1 MSQFISIELLRRVF
15 SGGYDTTNPKFRYTG
30 TAGSGVVS
38 PVMFTKAIINV
49 DAVMNG
55 GVFLCMKPGFYH
67 FSGFFQMSVIFC
79 QSLHDGEL
87 THLKRNLS
95 CIESE
100 NRKSQN

>member
-1 MSQFISIELLRRVF
+1 MELLRRVF

-30 TAGSGVVS
+30 TAGSGVNS

-67 FSGFFQMSVIFC
+67 FSGFFQISAIFLLDSE
-79 QSLHDGEL
+79 SLFDGESQ
-87 THLKRNLS
+87 HLKRKLS
-95 CIESE
+95 GIASD
-100 NRKSQN
+100 RL